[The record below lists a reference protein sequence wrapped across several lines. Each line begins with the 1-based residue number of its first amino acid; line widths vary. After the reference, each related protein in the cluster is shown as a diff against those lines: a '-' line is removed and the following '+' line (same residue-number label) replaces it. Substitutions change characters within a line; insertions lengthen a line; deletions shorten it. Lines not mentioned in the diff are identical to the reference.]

1 MFPFITGMV
10 VAVALAL
17 LGQRR
22 AAGYAL
28 LAGLAGL
35 LLHRLASAG

>member
-1 MFPFITGMV
+1 MFPLITGMF
-10 VAVALAL
+10 VAVALVL

>member
-1 MFPFITGMV
+1 MSAFIAGVFVT
-10 VAVALAL
+10 VALVL
-17 LGQRR
+17 LGQPR

-35 LLHRLASAG
+35 VLHRLASVG

>member
-1 MFPFITGMV
+1 MFSLIAGMFI
-10 VAVALAL
+10 AVALVL

-28 LAGLAGL
+28 LGGLAGL
-35 LLHRLASAG
+35 LLHRLASVG

>member
-1 MFPFITGMV
+1 MFSLIAGMFI
-10 VAVALAL
+10 AAALVL

-35 LLHRLASAG
+35 LLHRLASVG

>member
-1 MFPFITGMV
+1 MFPLFAGMIA
-10 VAVALAL
+10 AVALAL

-28 LAGLAGL
+28 LAGLVGL